1 MSITSWFLRQFSLN
15 SFDTDSGNGLVSI
28 EKFKK
33 LKVSGFSV
41 EILKVSGGKKI
52 KKKVAVSGG
61 FIHLPQLF
69 QL

>member
-41 EILKVSGGKKI
+41 EI
-52 KKKVAVSGG
+52 
-61 FIHLPQLF
+61 Q
-69 QL
+69 